1 MGRLNDTYTD
11 RNWAE
16 DPPSDSSQNASRQQ
30 LYTKQTQNT
39 SSQSLCAVSF
49 IFHMEFPSD
58 VLFSWLSCW
67 GGSNPWNYRPVSF
80 LPSLCHSGVATV
92 INVVRE
98 PQGALTLQPYLWL
111 ASWNEHSPHCTC
123 TQTYTHTH
131 THTPVSRGLKKPCR
145 TCLSGNW
152 TLRTTWK
159 QTVAAGCS
167 ESACFYIS
175 YNHLKK
181 QNKTGLW
188 FCSLWDIFVSSPSS
202 VPLSEI

>member
-30 LYTKQTQNT
+30 LYTNQTQNT

-123 TQTYTHTH
+123 TQTLTHTLTHTH
-131 THTPVSRGLKKPCR
+131 LSPEAWRSPVEHVCQETGPSGPPGNKQWQQVIQSLRDFIFHT
-145 TCLSGNW
+145 T
-152 TLRTTWK
+152 
-159 QTVAAGCS
+159 
-167 ESACFYIS
+167 I
-175 YNHLKK
+175 
-181 QNKTGLW
+181 
-188 FCSLWDIFVSSPSS
+188 
-202 VPLSEI
+202 